1 MRIVL
6 LLSALLLSVS
16 VFAETQIHTINLKHR
31 LAAEIL
37 PQIEAFLP
45 ETATI
50 RAYDNV
56 LILKSDRATL
66 ANVQQLLE
74 QLDKP
79 QQSLI
84 VTVTRSTEDLSH
96 QRGRQDQ
103 LELEADEDIQA
114 SVNINRW
121 STKNSDDR
129 DQHYRA
135 RTISGNPVSISLG
148 EDTPQQQ
155 QLVFV
160 GPRGVAVANETRYIS
175 TANGFQAVPYL
186 LPDGQVRVE
195 IHPFFSKLSRVDGDI
210 RGSEVITTV
219 VGQTGEW
226 LEIGRITE
234 NAEQQREGV
243 TSYRSHGE
251 QQQILYL
258 KIELSN

>member
-1 MRIVL
+1 MRICL
-6 LLSALLLSVS
+6 FLCTMLLSMS
-16 VFAETQIHTINLKHR
+16 VFAGTEIHTISLKHR
-31 LAAEIL
+31 LASEVL
-37 PQIEAFLP
+37 PQVEAFLP
-45 ETATI
+45 DNATI
-50 RAYDNV
+50 RAYDNM

-66 ANVQQLLE
+66 ANVRQILE
-74 QLDKP
+74 KLDKP

-84 VTVTRSTEDLSH
+84 VTVMRSTGDLSH
-96 QRGRQDQ
+96 QRGSRDRI
-103 LELEADEDIQA
+103 EIEAGDDINA
-114 SVNINRW
+114 SVGINRW
-121 STKNSDDR
+121 STRELDDR

-135 RTISGNPVSISLG
+135 RTIAGQPVSISLG
-148 EDTPQQQ
+148 EAIPQQQ

-175 TANGFQAVPYL
+175 TSNGFQAVPTL

-210 RGSEVITTV
+210 RSSEVITTV

-234 NAEQQREGV
+234 NAERQRDNV

-251 QQQILYL
+251 QNQILYL

>member
-1 MRIVL
+1 MRIAL

-16 VFAETQIHTINLKHR
+16 VYAETQIHTIKLKHR

-50 RAYDNV
+50 RAYDNL

-66 ANVQQLLE
+66 ANVQQLLDK
-74 QLDKP
+74 LDKP

-84 VTVTRSTEDLSH
+84 VTVTRSTEELSQ
-96 QRGRQDQ
+96 QRGSSSQIDI
-103 LELEADEDIQA
+103 EADEDINA
-114 SVNINRW
+114 SVRINRW
-121 STKNSDDR
+121 STNNRDER
-129 DQHYRA
+129 DQNYRA

-148 EDTPQQQ
+148 EDIPQQQ
-155 QLVFV
+155 QLVFI
-160 GPRGVAVANETRYIS
+160 GPRGVAVDNETRYIS

-195 IHPFFSKLSRVDGDI
+195 IHPFFSKLSRVEGNI
-210 RGSEVITTV
+210 RSSDLITTV
-219 VGQTGEW
+219 VGRIGAW

-234 NAEQQREGV
+234 NAEHERDGV

>member
-1 MRIVL
+1 MRITL
-6 LLSALLLSVS
+6 LLSALLFSVS

-45 ETATI
+45 ENATV
-50 RAYDNV
+50 RAYDNM

-66 ANVQQLLE
+66 ANVQQILDK
-74 QLDKP
+74 LDKP

-84 VTVTRSTEDLSH
+84 VTVTRSSEDLAH
-96 QRGRQDQ
+96 QRGSRNQ
-103 LELEADEDIQA
+103 LEIEADDGINA
-114 SVNINRW
+114 SASINRW
-121 STKNSDDR
+121 STKNRDER
-129 DQHYRA
+129 DQQYRA

-148 EDTPQQQ
+148 EDSPQQQ
-155 QLVFV
+155 QLVFI
-160 GPRGVAVANETRYIS
+160 GPRGVGVANETRYIS
-175 TANGFQAVPYL
+175 TANGFQAVPHL

-210 RGSEVITTV
+210 RSSEVITTV
-219 VGQTGEW
+219 VGDTGEW
-226 LEIGRITE
+226 LEIGRIAE
-234 NAEQQREGV
+234 NAELERDGV